1 MKPIAGPTVPEILSE
16 ADLLAFAEGRLD
28 RADRLLGARLETRD
42 GRSGVRFAVWAPNA
56 VSVSVVGHFNGW
68 DGAGHAMRPRHGGVW
83 ELFVPGLKAGEVYK
97 RAMNDKFV
105 RATQAG
111 RVTMNQMLTEIR
123 RADSVSVTPTGERV
137 DVIRPQP
144 SRLPNETYRSFWY
157 DAANKQMKLQIH
169 YAPPAPLAPY
179 DSPWYS
185 LARNVHVATFGPPE
199 TQLDANNTLAVTR
212 VPVQLVVKIGNNEVR
227 LSGSS
232 GPRRAARE

>member
-1 MKPIAGPTVPEILSE
+1 MNRIRTCHSAARARRGLSIAEVMISLTISTFLLVAVAAAYNAS
-16 ADLLAFAEGRLD
+16 AD
-28 RADRLLGARLETRD
+28 
-42 GRSGVRFAVWAPNA
+42 AV
-56 VSVSVVGHFNGW
+56 
-68 DGAGHAMRPRHGGVW
+68 
-83 ELFVPGLKAGEVYK
+83 E
-97 RAMNDKFV
+97 MNDKFF

-123 RADSVSVTPTGERV
+123 RADSVSVTPAGDKV